1 MSNENN
7 GWETYSKLVLQQLE
21 TMASGIESL
30 RTELQDVKGQLT
42 ELKAR
47 EDRVSDLKSWKEKLI
62 SLVNV
67 TKKSYVLDLASGSGD
82 LTKLLKDKVDCNCL
96 IFDSNLEMLKN
107 AKKKIK
113 NAQIIS
119 GKAENLPFKDES
131 FDYVIVG
138 FGLRNFSDIDQS
150 LRETWRVLKKN
161 GNFLCLEFSEINNF
175 FIRKLFYLYGKII
188 PKYAGVF
195 LNRKIAYDY
204 LIESIK
210 QFPNQVELSGKLK
223 RNKYSNIEVIDIID
237 GLASI
242 HIAQK
247 K

>member
-1 MSNENN
+1 MNDLMSF
-7 GWETYSKLVLQQLE
+7 GLH
-21 TMASGIESL
+21 
-30 RTELQDVKGQLT
+30 
-42 ELKAR
+42 
-47 EDRVSDLKSWKEKLI
+47 KSWKEKLI
-62 SLVNV
+62 SLINAD
-67 TKKSYVLDLASGSGD
+67 KESYVLDLASGSGD
-82 LTKLLKDKVDCNCL
+82 LTKILKDKIDCNCL
-96 IFDSNLEMLKN
+96 IYDSNIEMLEK

-119 GKAENLPFKDES
+119 GNAENLPFKSES
-131 FDYVIVG
+131 FDYVMVG
-138 FGLRNFSDIDQS
+138 FGLRNFSDLDQS
-150 LRETWRVLKKN
+150 LKEVWRVLKKD
-161 GNFLCLEFSEINNF
+161 GFFLCLEFSEINNF
-175 FIRKLFYLYGKII
+175 FTRNLFHIYGKII
-188 PKYAGVF
+188 PKYAGIF
-195 LNRKIAYDY
+195 LNQRLAYDY